1 MDKPKSLWDNAA
13 IERGMAD
20 SEAGLRNRLFD
31 NVEKMLDVVSSI
43 EEARVGLSLLRKG
56 FAPPAEAKQAWSVKI
71 AEPADNRGKVVVSK
85 NGKGLPKTVPG
96 GKSHRKY
103 WTSEELVRLVI
114 EVNKGHHPAT
124 LTAMFGDRTPEAVS
138 HAASTMKDA
147 LENSST
153 ALPKFQDAWAALHS
167 LKVTAIRDWHTR
179 KSPKRKPRA
188 EAPAENPV

>member
-1 MDKPKSLWDNAA
+1 MPKEQNLEDALA
-13 IERGMAD
+13 ERETFVRSSIFENVDRM
-20 SEAGLRNRLFD
+20 LRA
-31 NVEKMLDVVSSI
+31 VSSI

-56 FAPPAEAKQAWSVKI
+56 FAPPVEAKLAWPVKI
-71 AEPADNRGKVVVSK
+71 AEPADNRGKVVVTR

-96 GKSHRKY
+96 GKTNRKY

-124 LTAMFGDRTPEAVS
+124 LTALFGDRTPEAVA

-147 LENSST
+147 LERPSE

-167 LKVTAIRDWHTR
+167 LKVTTMRDWHTR
-179 KSPKRKPRA
+179 KVPKRKPRTQT
-188 EAPAENPV
+188 PTENPV